1 MFHIIIEFISRI
13 NHDDNEMIIHVKANI
28 PYISNALCEISR
40 FSFEI
45 MECVRIHKM
54 CGRVKCMIRI

>member
-1 MFHIIIEFISRI
+1 
-13 NHDDNEMIIHVKANI
+13 MIIHVKANI

-54 CGRVKCMIRI
+54 CGRVKCDKNIINKGIRLYKRV